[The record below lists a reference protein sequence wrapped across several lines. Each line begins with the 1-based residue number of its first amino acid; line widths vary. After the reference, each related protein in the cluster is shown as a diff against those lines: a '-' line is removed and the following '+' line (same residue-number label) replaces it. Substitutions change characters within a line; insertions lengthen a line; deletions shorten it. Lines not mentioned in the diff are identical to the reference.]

1 MYRIRAEPE
10 PTGLNLYMY
19 RWLWVKAGILYF
31 VEAVEIDRA
40 VKIYREGFGNARF
53 HRFSGPSFKTM
64 WVEG

>member
-1 MYRIRAEPE
+1 MH
-10 PTGLNLYMY
+10 G
-19 RWLWVKAGILYF
+19 WLWVKVGILYF